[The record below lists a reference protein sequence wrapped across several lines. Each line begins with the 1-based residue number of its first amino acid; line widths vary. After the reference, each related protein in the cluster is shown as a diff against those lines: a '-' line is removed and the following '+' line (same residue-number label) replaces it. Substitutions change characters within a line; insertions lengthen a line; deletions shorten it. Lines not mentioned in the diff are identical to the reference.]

1 MTADLPSP
9 SSQSY
14 AIVRELGRGGMATVY
29 LARDLAHDRLV
40 ALKVLRS
47 ELGGLM
53 GVERFGREIAIAS
66 RLRHPHILPIY
77 QSGALPTTDG
87 TTTLYYA
94 MPYVAGPSLRQR
106 LVAVRQLP
114 VAEAVSIARQV
125 AVALDHAHHQG
136 VIHRD
141 IKPENIL
148 LAKPLPGQAAEAHA
162 LVADFGIARALDAA
176 GGRRLTETGLALGT
190 PAYMSPEQG
199 MGATGLDGRAD
210 IYALGCVLYEM
221 LAGQP
226 PFTGPTAQAVL
237 ARHAVDPVP
246 SLRTIRPDV
255 PAGLAHVIKR
265 ALAKVPADR
274 FSTAQALAD
283 ALADPDGF
291 SATDLPA
298 GAPTAEGETAEERN
312 GETMGLGR
320 RTTRGVLVAI
330 VLGIAGAT
338 AIALAVWRSY
348 TRRPAAP
355 NPATLAVAPF
365 RVAAADPSLGYLS
378 EGIVDLL
385 SAKLGAVSR
394 LRVADPAS
402 AVSAW
407 RRVVESKGEESASD
421 APLRL
426 ARTLGVERV
435 IDGSLVG
442 TPDHVTLTA
451 TLLRYPE
458 GRHVAEASI
467 EGPVDSVSDL
477 LDHLVVRLMTI
488 ESGVDVSRLSVIS
501 SSLPAT
507 RAFLVGRAAFRKGQF
522 GEAANR
528 FREAM
533 DLDSTFAL
541 AAFELVHVAQW
552 GGAPD
557 LERAIRLVQAGRERL
572 SPGDRVLLDAF
583 PGVGPYPTGPEYL
596 QRWEAAANAYPDR
609 AEVWY
614 WLGDA
619 YYHNARMVG
628 FANWLD
634 LADRAFRRGWAL
646 DSANVSGSPGQAG
659 SPLFAEP
666 LDHMVSIATMK
677 GDTASVRRWVRLG
690 VSADSTAW
698 FLRWH
703 GALALGDSARRAFWA
718 DSLRIDPGV
727 FGLISQFIG
736 LFGYG
741 SEDLALATRLDTR
754 NVEGGRR
761 GVIASSHGL
770 SLQNGGRPREA
781 RRVLETDSVSTDA
794 LAGRLLNA
802 LYWEG
807 DTSGTTKAA
816 QRLASRATG
825 DFSQGEAARDR
836 RQAGC
841 ISALWRAVHADYT
854 GVEAAAAR
862 LRAAAATG
870 LGSSGGVP
878 SVHYATL
885 CAALLDA
892 MWATAFHLPDAKSK
906 LAEADQAARTYI
918 LIPELGANLLVARVA
933 EAQGDLSLALKA
945 LRRRAGDTGGFAWYL
960 STFLREEGRL
970 AEPTGDTTGAIK
982 AYQHFLTLRPNP
994 EPELKLEVE
1003 QVRQDLA
1010 GLMEERRP

>member
-1 MTADLPSP
+1 MTIDLPSP

-29 LARDLAHDRLV
+29 LARDLANDRLV

-47 ELGGLM
+47 ELSGLM

-77 QSGALPTTDG
+77 ESGALPTTDG
-87 TTTLYYA
+87 PTTLFYA

-106 LVAVRQLP
+106 LDAGRQLP
-114 VAEAVSIARQV
+114 VAEAVLIAWQV
-125 AVALDHAHHQG
+125 AVALDHAHQQG

-148 LAKPLPGQAAEAHA
+148 LAKSLPGEAAEAHA

-176 GGRRLTETGLALGT
+176 GGPRLTETGLALGT

-199 MGATGLDGRAD
+199 MGTGLDGRAD

-221 LAGQP
+221 LAGHP

-246 SLRTIRPDV
+246 SLRTVRPDV

-291 SATDLPA
+291 VATAPPA
-298 GAPTAEGETAEERN
+298 GAHTAEGEAAKGRN
-312 GETMGLGR
+312 GETMGLSR
-320 RTTRGVLVAI
+320 RPSRRVLMAI
-330 VLGIAGAT
+330 VLGIAGVT
-338 AIALAVWRSY
+338 AIALAVWRSSAQ
-348 TRRPAAP
+348 RPAGP

-385 SAKLGAVSR
+385 SAKLGAVSG

-402 AVSAW
+402 AISAW
-407 RRVVESKGEESASD
+407 QESAPD
-421 APLRL
+421 ASLRL
-426 ARTLGVERV
+426 ARTLGVGRV

-442 TPDHVTLTA
+442 TPDRVTLTA
-451 TLLRYPE
+451 SLLRYPG
-458 GRHVAEASI
+458 GRHIAEASV
-467 EGPVDSVSDL
+467 EGPVDSVSEL
-477 LDHLVVRLMTI
+477 LDHLVARLMTL

-507 RAFLVGRAAFRKGQF
+507 RAFLAGRAAFRQGQF

-528 FREAM
+528 FREAT
-533 DLDSTFAL
+533 DLDSTFTL
-541 AAFELVHVAQW
+541 AAFELVHVSQW

-557 LERAIRLVQAGRERL
+557 LERATRLAQAGRDRL

-628 FANWLD
+628 LANWLD

-646 DSANVSGSPGQAG
+646 DSANVSESPGQAG
-659 SPLFAEP
+659 SPIFAEP

-677 GDTASVRRWVRLG
+677 GDTALVRRWVRLG

-741 SEDLALATRLDTR
+741 SEDLTLATRLDTR

-807 DTSGTTKAA
+807 DTSGTANAA
-816 QRLASRATG
+816 RRLASRAVG
-825 DFSQGEAARDR
+825 DFRQGEAARER
-836 RQAGC
+836 RQAAC
-841 ISALWRAVHADYT
+841 ISAHWRAVHADYT
-854 GVEAAAAR
+854 GVQAAATR
-862 LRAAAATG
+862 LRAAAAAG

-892 MWATAFHLPDAKSK
+892 MRATAFHLPDAKAK
-906 LAEADQAARTYI
+906 LAEADEAARTYI
-918 LIPELGANLLVARVA
+918 LIPDLGANLVVARVA

-970 AEPTGDTTGAIK
+970 AALTGDTTGAIK
-982 AYQHFLTLRPNP
+982 AYQHFVALRPNP
-994 EPELKLEVE
+994 EPELKLGVE
-1003 QVRQDLA
+1003 QVRRDLA
-1010 GLMEERRP
+1010 GLVAERGP